1 MEMYEQ
7 LIELLD
13 TALEEIRH
21 EITVTED
28 IIDVSSVQLQRLH
41 VRADKI
47 RAELKHLLEIT
58 KWAMKNTIL
67 YYKYWRE

>member
-58 KWAMKNTIL
+58 K
-67 YYKYWRE
+67 